1 MSLDMYDKDFIMDTK
16 VDKKPENSI
25 NEAFTRQHYIKIAD
39 VIKKMKGVED
49 KESVTDALVEFF
61 KNDNKLFDE
70 QRFRKYIKEDASV
83 TLKKKKNALTEAKEE
98 KYMLEVLADVVL
110 DYLSSQILKNP
121 KQFQKFLKLWEFDDD
136 VTVKGGISSYND
148 KISIQFNVPSPKK
161 TVTVEV
167 EAKIK

>member
-1 MSLDMYDKDFIMDTK
+1 MYDKDFIMDTK

-70 QRFRKYIKEDASV
+70 QRFRDY
-83 TLKKKKNALTEAKEE
+83 LKK
-98 KYMLEVLADVVL
+98 
-110 DYLSSQILKNP
+110 
-121 KQFQKFLKLWEFDDD
+121 
-136 VTVKGGISSYND
+136 
-148 KISIQFNVPSPKK
+148 
-161 TVTVEV
+161 
-167 EAKIK
+167 

>member
-70 QRFRKYIKEDASV
+70 QRFRDY
-83 TLKKKKNALTEAKEE
+83 LKK
-98 KYMLEVLADVVL
+98 
-110 DYLSSQILKNP
+110 
-121 KQFQKFLKLWEFDDD
+121 
-136 VTVKGGISSYND
+136 
-148 KISIQFNVPSPKK
+148 
-161 TVTVEV
+161 
-167 EAKIK
+167 